1 MKDKDKNKDSELQIF
16 NNPEFGDVR
25 TVNIGGE
32 PWLVGKD
39 VSVALG
45 YANPQRAIRDHV
57 DDEDKGVT
65 EMVTPGGTQ
74 KVPIINESGL
84 YSLVLSSKLPT
95 AKKFKRWVTS
105 EVLPAIRKH
114 GGYMTPEKIE
124 EALLNPDVLIQLATE
139 LKEERNKNKALHDLA
154 VEQDKH
160 IARQN
165 DRIATLEPKG
175 IFADSVSASDTTI
188 LIGELAK
195 IIKQNGTDIGQN
207 RLFQW
212 MRDQKYLIGRKGTDY
227 NMPTQKSMKLGL
239 FTIKETTINHSDG
252 HVSISKTPKV
262 TGKGQVYFVNKFLRK
277 ALN

>member
-16 NNPEFGDVR
+16 NNPEFGEVR

-105 EVLPAIRKH
+105 EVLPAIRKT
-114 GGYMTPEKIE
+114 GGYHVPQSPEEQMAQGLLAAQKLLAEKDKRIE
-124 EALLNPDVLIQLATE
+124 EMRP
-139 LKEERNKNKALHDLA
+139 KE
-154 VEQDKH
+154 
-160 IARQN
+160 
-165 DRIATLEPKG
+165 
-175 IFADSVSASDTTI
+175 IFADAVSVSKTDI
-188 LIGELAK
+188 LIGDLAK
-195 IIKQNGTDIGQN
+195 LIKQNGHDIGQK
-207 RLFQW
+207 RLFAW
-212 MRDQKYLIGRKGTDY
+212 LREKGYLIKRKGLDW
-227 NMPTQKSMKLGL
+227 NMPTQKAMEMKL
-239 FTIKETTINHSDG
+239 FRVKETVVTHADG
-252 HVSISKTPKV
+252 HTTVSKTPKV